1 METVTKKEKVI
12 QNNKFLTEEELTKL
26 QEIQTKTRNLV
37 LELGEVD
44 LIKIQINQ
52 RHQIAKDY
60 LFEIQD
66 EENKFNESLNEKYG
80 QIQLNPETG
89 EIIKLD

>member
-26 QEIQTKTRNLV
+26 QEIQNKTRNLV
-37 LELGEVD
+37 LELGEID

>member
-37 LELGEVD
+37 LELGEID

-52 RHQIAKDY
+52 RHEVAKDY
-60 LFEIQD
+60 LVEVQE
-66 EENKFNESLNEKYG
+66 EENEFNISLNEKYG

-89 EIIKLD
+89 EITKLD

>member
-1 METVTKKEKVI
+1 METVAKKEKVI

-26 QEIQTKTRNLV
+26 QEIQNKTRNLV
-37 LELGEVD
+37 LELGEID
-44 LIKIQINQ
+44 LIKIQIDQ

-66 EENKFNESLNEKYG
+66 EENEFNESLNKKYG